1 MLCLNST
8 LHTFLKHIFIKIC
21 KLMALSICVHLS
33 FCCNADCWKLRLQ
46 LYISFYCILSYLWNY
61 LLLSWVDIRE
71 ENTGNSSPQNFKH
84 ISFFNTSL
92 FSFQNKNLDVFTEQ
106 LCRAYHCPHLQCK
119 RIKRERATKYNH
131 VLPSSTRHKTSPSL
145 YFHTDVH
152 ETLYVNMLDIK
163 HDCH

>member
-1 MLCLNST
+1 MLCLYST
-8 LHTFLKHIFIKIC
+8 LHKFLKHLFIKIC

-33 FCCNADCWKLRLQ
+33 FCCNADFWKLRLQ
-46 LYISFYCILSYLWNY
+46 LYISFYCILSYLWNH
-61 LLLSWVDIRE
+61 LLLSWVDIKE
-71 ENTGNSSPQNFKH
+71 ENTGNSPPLNFKH
-84 ISFFNTSL
+84 I
-92 FSFQNKNLDVFTEQ
+92 FSFSKRLKERFWYFYREW

-163 HDCH
+163 HNCHWL